1 MLPDGQPSPATHADD
16 APRLHGTT
24 DRGELAV
31 VMTGGGARGA
41 YQVGVLRWLAR
52 RFPDLHIPIIT
63 GVSAG
68 AINAAHLAQ
77 HHGTLLQAT
86 DELAALWSEL
96 TPERIFRVDVT
107 ALLGNMGRW
116 GLQLAGGGMRESR
129 ARGLVD
135 TAPLWELLGEALKP
149 VDGAMTGIDYNLH
162 RGTLRAV
169 ALVTT
174 SYTTGQT
181 VVWVQG
187 RGIETWERPQRRAVT
202 ARLGVEHVMASAAL
216 PMFFPAVQIGTHWYG
231 DGGIRLTAPL
241 SPALHLGA
249 HKILAISNHYARTE
263 AEFDTPEVAGYPPPA
278 QVLGILFNAVFL
290 DVVDQ
295 DVMRMQR
302 MNDVLR
308 RCPPQAREGMRVVEL
323 MVMRPSRDLGTLS
336 REYEPRLPRAF
347 RLLTRGLGTRETS
360 SPDVLSLLMFQDD
373 FIRRLIA
380 LGEEDAEARADELV
394 AFIESNG
401 GTKP

>member
-1 MLPDGQPSPATHADD
+1 MSEAGQTDTAPAPSRHQA
-16 APRLHGTT
+16 TT
-24 DRGELAV
+24 DHGDLAV
-31 VMTGGGARGA
+31 VMTGGGARAA
-41 YQVGVLRWLAR
+41 YQVGVLRWLGK
-52 RFPDLHIPIIT
+52 RFPELHIPIIT

-86 DELAALWSEL
+86 DELAALWREL
-96 TPERIFRVDVT
+96 TPERIFRVDT
-107 ALLGNMGRW
+107 PGLLANMGRW
-116 GLQLAGGGMRESR
+116 GMQLAGGGVRESR
-129 ARGLVD
+129 VRGLVD
-135 TAPLWELLGEALKP
+135 TGPLYEMLEESLKP
-149 VDGAMTGIDYNLH
+149 VDGVMTGIDYNLH
-162 RGTLRAV
+162 RGRLRAI

-187 RGIETWERPQRRAVT
+187 RQFETWSRPQRRAVE

-216 PMFFPAVQIGTHWYG
+216 PLFFPAVRIGSHWYG

-249 HKILAISNHYARTE
+249 HKILAISNHYARSNE
-263 AEFDTPEVAGYPPPA
+263 EYDTPEVRGYPPPA
-278 QVLGILFNAVFL
+278 QVLGVLFNAVFL

-308 RCPPQAREGMRVVEL
+308 GIPKEKRDGMRPVGL
-323 MVMRPSRDLGTLS
+323 LVMRPSRDLGTLS

-360 SPDVLSLLMFQDD
+360 SPDVLSLLMFQED
-373 FIRRLIA
+373 FVQRLID
-380 LGEEDAEARADELV
+380 LGEEDAEARADELS
-394 AFIESNG
+394 AFIEHNG
-401 GTKP
+401 VGD

>member
-1 MLPDGQPSPATHADD
+1 MSQAGQTDTAPAPGRHQ
-16 APRLHGTT
+16 GTT
-24 DRGELAV
+24 DHGDLAV
-31 VMTGGGARGA
+31 VMTGGGARAA
-41 YQVGVLRWLAR
+41 YQVGVLRWLGK
-52 RFPDLHIPIIT
+52 RFPELHIPIIT

-86 DELAALWSEL
+86 DELAALWREL
-96 TPERIFRVDVT
+96 TPERIFRVDT
-107 ALLGNMGRW
+107 PGLLANMGRW
-116 GLQLAGGGMRESR
+116 GMQLAGGGVRESR
-129 ARGLVD
+129 VRGLVD
-135 TAPLWELLGEALKP
+135 TGPLYELLEEALKP

-162 RGTLRAV
+162 RGRLRAV

-187 RGIETWERPQRRAVT
+187 RQFETWSRPQRRAVE

-216 PMFFPAVQIGTHWYG
+216 PLFFPAVRIGSHWYG

-249 HKILAISNHYARTE
+249 HKILAISNHYERSN
-263 AEFDTPEVAGYPPPA
+263 AEYDTPEVRGYPPPA
-278 QVLGILFNAVFL
+278 QVLGVLFNAVFL

-308 RCPPQAREGMRVVEL
+308 GIPKEKRDGMRPVGL
-323 MVMRPSRDLGTLS
+323 LVMRPSRDLGTLS

-360 SPDVLSLLMFQDD
+360 SPDVLSLLMFQED
-373 FIRRLIA
+373 FVQRLID
-380 LGEEDAEARADELV
+380 LGEEDAESRADELS
-394 AFIESNG
+394 AFIEHNG
-401 GTKP
+401 VGD